1 MSVITG
7 QMPPG
12 RFGNNRLSNIMKLSD
27 YVIEFLIANDIDHI
41 FEVCGGAVTHL
52 LDSLYGRQDIKVV
65 SMHHEQAASFAAEAY
80 SRTTGKLGVAMATSG
95 PGATN
100 LITGIGSCYF
110 DSIPALFI
118 TGQVNTYEFKF
129 YRPVRQV
136 GFQETD
142 IVNIIKPITKYSVI
156 VSSPDSIRY
165 HLEKAAFLALSGRPG
180 PVLVDIPMDVQRA
193 NINISKLKGFMRP
206 ALYKKPNGAD
216 IARAAKL
223 IKSAQRPVIL
233 AGGGIRLAGAQD
245 RLSKLTENSG
255 IPVVTSLLGKDS
267 FPNKG
272 AGYMGMI
279 GTYGNRCANLAV
291 ANADLVLA
299 LGTRLD
305 TRQTGTLPATF
316 AREAV
321 IIHVDVDRHE
331 LNHKRKAD
339 LAINCDAGIFLEL
352 LNKQIKDF
360 DKNRLNKWRE
370 VLAVYKKGLFEKH
383 RTRDRIEPSNFF
395 DKLSKYLPDKA
406 IISADIGQN
415 QMWAAQ
421 SLEVSGKQ
429 RFLTQGGM
437 GAMGSSLAFGIGAA
451 FADSGVLQIVITGD
465 GGFQLNIQELQTV
478 VEYNLPIKI
487 IMLNNQCYG
496 MVRQFQAQY
505 FNSRLQSTVIGY
517 SAPDFQKVVSAYGI
531 KTEKISDPLEIDP
544 VLKRMFGDHKALFL
558 EVEINGESE
567 VLPKLS
573 INRPIE
579 EQEPLLKRA
588 KLLSYMIVKP
598 WAGKNDV

>member
-1 MSVITG
+1 
-7 QMPPG
+7 
-12 RFGNNRLSNIMKLSD
+12 MKLSD
-27 YVIEFLIANDIDHI
+27 YVVEFLAANDIDHI

-52 LDSLYGRQDIKVV
+52 LDSLYGRKDIKVV

-80 SRTTGKLGVAMATSG
+80 SRTTGNLGVAMATSG

-118 TGQVNTYEFKF
+118 TGQVNTDEFKF
-129 YRPVRQV
+129 SRPVRQV

-142 IVNIIKPITKYSVI
+142 IVNIIKPITKYSVL
-156 VSSPDSIRY
+156 VRTPSLIRY

-193 NINISKLKGFMRP
+193 NINISKLKRFKRP
-206 ALYKKPNGAD
+206 APYKKTNETDVAK
-216 IARAAKL
+216 AAKL
-223 IKSAQRPVIL
+223 IKSAKRPVIL
-233 AGGGIRLAGAQD
+233 AGGGIRISGAQD
-245 RLSKLTENSG
+245 QLMKLTEKCG

-267 FPNKG
+267 FPNNG

-279 GTYGNRCANLAV
+279 GTYGNRYANLAV

-305 TRQTGTLPATF
+305 TRQTGNLPATF

-331 LNHKRKAD
+331 LNHKRKAN
-339 LAINCDAGIFLEL
+339 LAINCDVGMFLEL

-370 VLAVYKKGLFEKH
+370 ALSVYKKGFSEKH
-383 RTRDRIEPSNFF
+383 QTQDRIEPSAFF
-395 DKLSKYLPDKA
+395 DKLSKYLPGQA

-421 SLEVSGKQ
+421 SLEVRGKQ

-437 GAMGSSLAFGIGAA
+437 GAMGSSLSFGIGAA
-451 FADSGVLQIVITGD
+451 FADPGALQIVITGD

-478 VEYNLPIKI
+478 IEYNLPIKI
-487 IMLNNQCYG
+487 IMLNNRCYG
-496 MVRQFQAQY
+496 MVRQFQEQY
-505 FNSRLQSTVIGY
+505 FNSRLQSTVVGY

-531 KTEKISDPLEIDP
+531 RVEKLSDPLEIDP
-544 VLKRMFGDHKALFL
+544 ALKRMFGDRKAFFL
-558 EVEINGESE
+558 EVEINGESK

-579 EQEPLLKRA
+579 EQEPLLK
-588 KLLSYMIVKP
+588 KEELLSYMIVKP
-598 WAGKNDV
+598 WDEKNDV

>member
-1 MSVITG
+1 
-7 QMPPG
+7 
-12 RFGNNRLSNIMKLSD
+12 MKLSD
-27 YVIEFLIANDIDHI
+27 YVVDFLAANGIDHI

-52 LDSLYGRQDIKVV
+52 LDSLYGRKDIKVV

-80 SRTTGKLGVAMATSG
+80 SRTTRKLGVAMATSG

-142 IVNIIKPITKYSVI
+142 IVNIIKPITKYSVL
-156 VSSPDSIRY
+156 VRNPDSIRY

-193 NINISKLKGFMRP
+193 NINIGRLKGFKRP
-206 ALYKKPNGAD
+206 TPYKKPNETSV
-216 IARAAKL
+216 ARAAKL
-223 IKSAQRPVIL
+223 IKSAKRPVIL
-233 AGGGIRLAGAQD
+233 AGGGIRLSGAQD
-245 RLSKLTENSG
+245 QLSKLTGKCG

-267 FPNKG
+267 FSNNG

-279 GTYGNRCANLAV
+279 GTYGNRYANLTV

-339 LAINCDAGIFLEL
+339 LAINCDVGIFLEL
-352 LNKQIKDF
+352 LNKQIKNF
-360 DKNRLNKWRE
+360 DKNRLTKWRE
-370 VLAVYKKGLFEKH
+370 VLSVYKKGFSEKH
-383 RTRDRIEPSNFF
+383 ETQDRIEPSGFF

-406 IISADIGQN
+406 VISADIGQN

-437 GAMGSSLAFGIGAA
+437 GAMGSSLSFGIGAA
-451 FADSGVLQIVITGD
+451 FAAPGALQIVITGD
-465 GGFQLNIQELQTV
+465 GGFQLNIQELQTAI
-478 VEYNLPIKI
+478 EYNLPIKI
-487 IMLNNQCYG
+487 IMLNNRCYG
-496 MVRQFQAQY
+496 MVRQFQEQY
-505 FNSRLQSTVIGY
+505 FNSRLQSTVVGY

-531 KTEKISDPLEIDP
+531 RVEKLSDPLEIDP
-544 VLKRMFGDHKALFL
+544 ALKRMFDDRKAFFL
-558 EVEINGESE
+558 EVEINGESK

-579 EQEPLLKRA
+579 EQEPLLK
-588 KLLSYMIVKP
+588 KEELLSYMIVKS
-598 WAGKNDV
+598 WDEKNDV